1 MAATTPPSSRWVSTY
16 SDKTDEW
23 VRARLEYFENKE
35 WQSHIG
41 SIPRRKEI
49 RVLRVEL
56 SERKKAA
63 LAAAEGTP
71 VPISVPSPVITPAG
85 PAAPALAPVGIMAAL
100 KRIVTGE

>member
-16 SDKTDEW
+16 SDKSDEW

-35 WQSHIG
+35 WQSRGG

-56 SERKKAA
+56 SERKKAV
-63 LAAAEGTP
+63 LAAEAAEAAGVSTLADP
-71 VPISVPSPVITPAG
+71 VTLPEPAT
-85 PAAPALAPVGIMAAL
+85 APPGLMGAL
-100 KRIVTGE
+100 KRIVTGR